1 VPEVRIAALAD
12 LPAAIAASDL
22 VVACTGATGTVIGL
36 TELTEPRGDR
46 SAKVIVDL
54 ALPHDVDPAVGSLPN
69 VTLLNLAAL
78 GRLPGHHSQSEND
91 AAVMVDAETSAFQAM
106 QAALSV
112 EPIVVSLRARAD
124 GILEEQV
131 RRLRLKLPQLDDAAA
146 AEVEKAMRRAM
157 SALLHT
163 PTVRMKQFAADPG
176 GEQFAAAVQALFDL
190 DPAAVQ
196 ALSTPPEGTDD

>member
-1 VPEVRIAALAD
+1 
-12 LPAAIAASDL
+12 
-22 VVACTGATGTVIGL
+22 
-36 TELTEPRGDR
+36 
-46 SAKVIVDL
+46 
-54 ALPHDVDPAVGSLPN
+54 
-69 VTLLNLAAL
+69 
-78 GRLPGHHSQSEND
+78 
-91 AAVMVDAETSAFQAM
+91 VMVDAETSAFLAM